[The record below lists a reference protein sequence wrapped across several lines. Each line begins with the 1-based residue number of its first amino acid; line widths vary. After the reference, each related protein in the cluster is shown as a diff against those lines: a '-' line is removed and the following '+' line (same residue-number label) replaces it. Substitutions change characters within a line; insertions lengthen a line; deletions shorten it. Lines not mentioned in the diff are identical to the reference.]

1 MGKLTI
7 QKVSFIITTGGIKM
21 NKSVCVALGNAVRA
35 TRKSKNLSQEALAE
49 KLGVCKRTIMDI
61 EKNTGNPKFEL
72 LCMLVRELDLP
83 LYEVF
88 YPEVSDS
95 SEMKNVLMK
104 ELSDCSDY
112 EMKIILSVVK
122 SLRDT
127 LKNKDKNI

>member
-1 MGKLTI
+1 MN
-7 QKVSFIITTGGIKM
+7 QSVS
-21 NKSVCVALGNAVRA
+21 ALGSVVRA

-49 KLGVCKRTIMDI
+49 KLGVCKRTIIDI

-88 YPEVSDS
+88 YPEMEDC
-95 SEMKNVLMK
+95 SEAKNVLMK
-104 ELSDCSDY
+104 ELSDCSEY

-122 SLRDT
+122 SLRCT
-127 LKNKDKNI
+127 LKNEKAICLIVIQDSIPAILDKCKS